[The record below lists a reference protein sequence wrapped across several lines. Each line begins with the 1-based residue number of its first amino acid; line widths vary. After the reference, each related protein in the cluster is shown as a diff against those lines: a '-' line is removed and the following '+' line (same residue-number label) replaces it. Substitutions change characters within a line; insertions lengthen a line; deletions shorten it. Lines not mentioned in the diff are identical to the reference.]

1 MSSHHLRWLLFYSN
15 LMAFTGSIFDI
26 SIDGITNMAMD
37 IMNIAMFIGTSNQLN
52 SMGTLLM

>member
-26 SIDGITNMAMD
+26 SIDGIYLKSINVILEYAPVNKGAMLD
-37 IMNIAMFIGTSNQLN
+37 P
-52 SMGTLLM
+52 